1 MIRKNIRINNVIE
14 KINNLLAGWEVD
26 ELKGVKEEIEKD
38 KI

>member
-1 MIRKNIRINNVIE
+1 MIE

-26 ELKGVKEEIEKD
+26 ELKGIKEEIEKD